1 MNNPE
6 FRCGKAVFTL
16 RLVPTV
22 MTVAMFV
29 VLIALGFWQLHRAE
43 WKGALIAQWEAQK
56 ELPAIEDLPPP
67 DKSAEAVYRKVKFMG
82 KFLHDKSVQLGPRAQ
97 NGMKGYELITPF
109 RYITGEIILVN
120 RGFVAEESH
129 SAIDQPIGTVFVE
142 GVLEV
147 FPKRGPMQPENK
159 PAEGQWFWPDPAAI
173 AATQKLPEPYPLQL
187 VAEGKPV
194 NNMWPRPRPP
204 APPYTNNHLTYAFI
218 WFSLALGLLVI
229 YVFSQSRIDKE

>member
-1 MNNPE
+1 MKNPE
-6 FRCGKAVFTL
+6 FRLGRAVFTL
-16 RLVPTV
+16 RLFPTL
-22 MTVAMFV
+22 MTVAMLAGLI
-29 VLIALGFWQLHRAE
+29 VLGVWQLHRAE

-56 ELPAIEDLPPP
+56 ELPAVEDLPPP
-67 DKSAEAVYRKVKFMG
+67 DKSGDAVYRKAKFMG
-82 KFLHDKSVQLGPRAQ
+82 KFLHDKSVQLGPRAH
-97 NGMKGYELITPF
+97 NGKKGYELITPF

-142 GVLEV
+142 GMLEA
-147 FPKRGPMQPENK
+147 FPKRGWMQPENN
-159 PAEGQWFWPDPAAI
+159 PPQGQWFWLDPAAI
-173 AATQKLPEPYPLQL
+173 AAAQQLAGPYPLQL

-229 YVFSQSRIDKE
+229 YVFSQSRVDKE